1 MCTFFFSF
9 QHQYIS
15 DAHEKLNESKPAKK
29 SKKSRKKAGSSSYTV
44 AMDTDEES
52 NMWLSRTIF
61 ICKDNI
67 MTKW

>member
-1 MCTFFFSF
+1 
-9 QHQYIS
+9 
-15 DAHEKLNESKPAKK
+15 
-29 SKKSRKKAGSSSYTV
+29 
-44 AMDTDEES
+44 MDTDEES

>member
-9 QHQYIS
+9 QHRYIS

-52 NMWLSRTIF
+52 NM
-61 ICKDNI
+61 
-67 MTKW
+67 